1 MEKAIYSGRQA
12 DYLLSPGKQMVV
24 KEFAPTEKRYLKR
37 YQEKLPK
44 LFGLFLPKKENLPKK
59 EKEPKVRKI
68 GKYRVK
74 ETFAGE
80 ESLTSLLTQYVE
92 RTVGLR
98 Y

>member
-1 MEKAIYSGRQA
+1 MEKAIYSGWQA

-24 KEFAPTEKRYLKR
+24 KEFAPAEKRYLKR

-44 LFGLFLPKKENLPKK
+44 LFGLFLPKKK
-59 EKEPKVRKI
+59 EKEPNVRKI